1 MYDSPNYLVSMWFGM
16 RFKQVALLGLSC
28 VSLSVSATGS
38 DGWELISDIGAYGLV
53 GAALATPA
61 YKEDWQG
68 FRQAAYSIATASA
81 VGLVGKVTI
90 DAERPDKSGN
100 DSFPSNH
107 TANAFASATT
117 LNIRYGW
124 QVGLPAYGVATL
136 VGVGRVQADKHYWQ
150 DVAVGAAIGSLS
162 GWLFTDKFDESVQ
175 LTPWATTKGA
185 GLSVTYVW

>member
-1 MYDSPNYLVSMWFGM
+1 MWLVM
-16 RFKQVALLGLSC
+16 RFKHVALLGFSC
-28 VSLSVSATGS
+28 VSLSVTASGS
-38 DGWELISDIGAYGLV
+38 DGWELLSDLGAYGLV

-68 FRQAAYSIATASA
+68 FRQAAYSVATASA

-124 QVGLPAYGVATL
+124 RAGLPAYGVATL
-136 VGVGRVQADKHYWQ
+136 VGIGRVQADKHYWK
-150 DVAVGAAIGSLS
+150 DVAAGAAIGSLS
-162 GWLFTDKFDESVQ
+162 GWLLTDKLDENVQ

-185 GLSVTYVW
+185 GFSVTYVW